1 MMDLERA
8 FEVLGVEPTATAQ
21 EVRDSYRDLVK
32 VWHPD
37 RFASDP
43 VLQRKAQE
51 KPKDINEAYEAVR
64 AFLAG
69 ARGHTREQKR
79 SPRSQRSSSAESH
92 QEAEGTR
99 RQRPDS
105 QAHGR
110 PRDIK
115 QLLKRIF
122 PPILISLYV
131 VVRLLE
137 WWGGRGGGPS
147 SSNKGLSYVEQE
159 ELDMNMEEIQVLGHT
174 LDADERQSI
183 KSVCLL
189 AKQQGP
195 DAYKQCRQ
203 KHLEQLSDGPRPEL
217 SGLDAHTRRS
227 IESACLHA
235 KLVEGPAAY
244 NQCRVANAW
253 HGLTYEEIEE
263 IMQKDLAEQR
273 KGTAT
278 APPAADKNRLPAVGE
293 GPR

>member
-51 KPKDINEAYEAVR
+51 KLKDINEAYEAVG

-69 ARGHTREQKR
+69 ARGHAHGQKQ
-79 SPRSQRSSSAESH
+79 SPRSQHSGSATSH

-105 QAHGR
+105 QAHDR
-110 PRDIK
+110 PLDIK

-131 VVRLLE
+131 VGRLLE
-137 WWGGRGGGPS
+137 LWGGRGGGPS
-147 SSNKGLSYVEQE
+147 SSNKGLSQVEQE
-159 ELDMNMEEIQVLGHT
+159 ALEKKEEIQVLGHT

-183 KSVCLL
+183 ESVCFD
-189 AKQQGP
+189 AKLRGP
-195 DAYKQCRQ
+195 AAYSQCRQ
-203 KHLEQLSDGPRPEL
+203 KHLEQLSAGPSPEL
-217 SGLDAHTRRS
+217 SGLDADTRQS
-227 IESACLHA
+227 IESACLRA
-235 KLVEGPAAY
+235 KLLEGLAAY
-244 NQCRVANAW
+244 NQCRVTNAW
-253 HGLTYEEIEE
+253 HGLTFEEIKKV
-263 IMQKDLAEQR
+263 MQEDLAEQK
-273 KGTAT
+273 KGTAP
-278 APPAADKNRLPAVGE
+278 APPVADENRFPALGE

>member
-51 KPKDINEAYEAVR
+51 KLKDINEAYDAVR

-69 ARGHTREQKR
+69 ARGSARGQKR
-79 SPRSQRSSSAESH
+79 SPRSQHNSSAASH
-92 QEAEGTR
+92 QEAEGTK

-110 PRDIK
+110 PLDIK
-115 QLLKRIF
+115 QLLKRIC
-122 PPILISLYV
+122 PPILISLWFV
-131 VVRLLE
+131 VQLLE
-137 WWGGRGGGPS
+137 LWGGRAGGPS
-147 SSNKGLSYVEQE
+147 SSNKGLSNVEQE
-159 ELDMNMEEIQVLGHT
+159 ELDMKKEEIQVLGHT

-203 KHLEQLSDGPRPEL
+203 KHLEQLSAGPRQEL

-227 IESACLHA
+227 IESACLRA
-235 KLVEGPAAY
+235 KLLEGPAAY
-244 NQCRVANAW
+244 NQCRIANAW
-253 HGLTYEEIEE
+253 PRPTLKELEELDA
-263 IMQKDLAEQR
+263 IMAEQS

-278 APPAADKNRLPAVGE
+278 APPAADKNQLGALGE
-293 GPR
+293 GSR